1 MTTSGVECQDCGS
14 ASEAIE
20 WGFVLLAR
28 HGWTAQLGNS
38 GQEPTWRCPACS
50 AQARTAEGWD
60 LDSEVTPQSTRR
72 LRVLLVD
79 DQALV
84 LRATALMLR
93 EFDVVTARSG
103 AEALECLNAGS
114 HFDVVV
120 SDISMPGM
128 KGNELFEHVCET
140 HRYLA
145 TRFLFLSGDIY
156 RAIPLIAQS
165 AAQAGVSTVPLLLEK
180 PVPRDLL
187 VKEINQLGE
196 IRELESGTFALN
208 SQRAPERKSAH

>member
-1 MTTSGVECQDCGS
+1 ME
-14 ASEAIE
+14 EAP
-20 WGFVLLAR
+20 R
-28 HGWTAQLGNS
+28 SN
-38 GQEPTWRCPACS
+38 
-50 AQARTAEGWD
+50 
-60 LDSEVTPQSTRR
+60 RR

-93 EFDVVTARSG
+93 EFDVVTAVSG
-103 AEALECLNAGS
+103 AQALECLNSGS

-120 SDISMPGM
+120 SDVSMPGM
-128 KGNELFEHVCET
+128 KGNELFEQVCEAYP
-140 HRYLA
+140 HLA

-165 AAQAGVSTVPLLLEK
+165 AAQAGVSTVPQLLEK

-187 VKEINQLGE
+187 VSEINQLGD
-196 IRELESGTFALN
+196 RQLGASGTFAI
-208 SQRAPERKSAH
+208 APEAPTRKRGSAF